1 MNGMI
6 GLIYI
11 AAIAGIAVYLF
22 KKLIGLLLPKS
33 KIYIYDEEGRKQYWG
48 YVKYNRAQKKYHV
61 FGRTGNMLSKCM
73 GEIQVKDDGMAW
85 VRCWKRG
92 YSPDELPYEL
102 GYVNLQGRIFTP
114 EHRPVGHVGQNSNE
128 PGTDGITKW
137 YELFMIRHADVFL
150 PEPPA
155 QPLAGNQG
163 TDEAD
168 RPNTTQEQPIPPFA
182 HCAETGRFKKRGMSQ
197 HTLLARAAAFI
208 ALYRHNDLLK
218 PNEEERTVRVYA
230 WGDTA
235 LPASIIFMGIYGMI
249 YLLAPGY
256 IMFPFIGERLSFL
269 AAMLLL
275 YLLTWAIMR
284 EIKIEL
290 SLDEKPIGWWL
301 ALLNSNV
308 GLSRHNRLIGLF
320 AIGGLLLSVFA
331 FGGDFAPLMLALLI
345 GITVN
350 ERTYDRQVWEV
361 QTRFA
366 YLPDATITPP
376 EDEGEIVRQYEWELD
391 SNHDHRLRTT
401 LQLRFKEAEINLLRG
416 RNPFRQGNDFYNHV
430 ERMFK
435 EETDRHHLAIINR
448 HIASLSNE
456 HRLTMLESIQFILD
470 FVQEPNIRYA
480 HDDESTSFNEYVRY
494 PDETLYDKAGDC
506 DCKAM
511 LAAALFHN
519 AGLRVLYITSNT
531 HAAVAVECQPEWFG
545 NWNNPG
551 LSDGLLLHQGR
562 HYYFCE
568 TTGDRFRVGD
578 TNCDISQF
586 TYIKLIDIV

>member
-1 MNGMI
+1 MNGII
-6 GLIYI
+6 GLVYI
-11 AAIAGIAVYLF
+11 TVVIGVAVYLF
-22 KKLIGLLLPKS
+22 KKLIGLLFPKS
-33 KIYIYDEEGRKQYWG
+33 KIYIYDDEGRKQYWG
-48 YVKYNRAQKKYHV
+48 YVKYNRAQKKYRV
-61 FGRTGNMLSKCM
+61 FGKTGNALNKCM
-73 GEIQVKDDGMAW
+73 GEIQVKDDGLAW
-85 VRCWKRG
+85 ARCWKRG

-102 GYVNLQGRIFTP
+102 GYVNLEGRVFTTD
-114 EHRPVGHVGQNSNE
+114 HQPVGHVGQGLE
-128 PGTDGITKW
+128 QADTDGVRKW
-137 YELFMIRHADVFL
+137 YELFLKRHADVFL
-150 PEPPA
+150 PA
-155 QPLAGNQG
+155 I
-163 TDEAD
+163 TD
-168 RPNTTQEQPIPPFA
+168 QPFA
-182 HCAETGRFKKRGMSQ
+182 HCVETGRFKKRKINQ

-235 LPASIIFMGIYGMI
+235 LLASVVFMAIYGLV
-249 YLLAPGY
+249 YLISPGY
-256 IMFPFIGERLSFL
+256 IMFPFVGERLSFL
-269 AAMLLL
+269 LAMLLL
-275 YLLTWAIMR
+275 YLLTWAVMR

-308 GLSRHNRLIGLF
+308 GLSRHNWLIQVF
-320 AIGGLLLSVFA
+320 ATGGLILSVFA

-350 ERTYDRQVWEV
+350 ERTYYRRVWEV

-366 YLPDATITPP
+366 YLPDTTITPP

-391 SNHDHRLRTT
+391 SIYQRQLRTT
-401 LQLRFKEAEINLLRG
+401 LQLRFKEVEMNELRSK
-416 RNPFRQGNDFYNHV
+416 NPFRQGNDFYNHV

-435 EETDRHHLAIINR
+435 EDVDRHHLAIINR

-480 HDDESTSFNEYVRY
+480 HDNESTSFIEYVRY
-494 PDETLYDKAGDC
+494 PDETLYDKVGDC

-511 LAAALFHN
+511 LAAALFHD
-519 AGLRVLYITSNT
+519 AGLRVLFITSDT
-531 HAAVAVECQPEWFG
+531 HAAVAVECRPEWFG
-545 NWNNPG
+545 SWDNPG

-568 TTGDRFRVGD
+568 TTGDRFKVGD
-578 TNCDISQF
+578 TNDDISKF
-586 TYIKLIDIV
+586 KYIKLIDIV